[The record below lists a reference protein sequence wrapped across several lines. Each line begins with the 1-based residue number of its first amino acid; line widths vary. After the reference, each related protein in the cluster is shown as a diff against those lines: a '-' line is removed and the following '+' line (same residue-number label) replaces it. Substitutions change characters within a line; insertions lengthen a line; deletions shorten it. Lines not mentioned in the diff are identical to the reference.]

1 MIYSILGLK
10 WPRYPRTAGSV
21 NGVAAARTAAARRQ
35 VPVSLAGGMLTIQS
49 VTAVI
54 NKEIRYFHYIF
65 ILHPYF

>member
-10 WPRYPRTAGSV
+10 WPRYPRTAGSA
-21 NGVAAARTAAARRQ
+21 NGVAAARTAAAKRL

-54 NKEIRYFHYIF
+54 NKEIRYFHYI
-65 ILHPYF
+65 